1 LPEGFDEGPGGV
13 PGADVVLV
21 LLLGEVD
28 EAGEGQDGD
37 GNLSSM
43 V

>member
-1 LPEGFDEGPGGV
+1 MPEGFDEGPGGV

-37 GNLSSM
+37 GNQWSM
-43 V
+43 M